1 MKPERLKW
9 TPELVSRFW
18 DGFSQTE
25 LTKFNFAKQ
34 GGPVLLQAIGHLL
47 PLDGDILDFGAGDG
61 ELVRLL
67 CERRF
72 AAAAYEPSQG
82 RIAELTR
89 ALANTAGFLGVI
101 GRDSSRQFDLVIMSE
116 VIEHV
121 LDEELSSTL
130 TRLADLTK
138 PGGRLIV
145 TTPNNEDLE
154 LGMCFCPASN
164 LLFHRWQ
171 HVRSFTDETLAA
183 LLARFGFKEIV
194 THRLGFDPA
203 VFACIDPLR
212 PAAVVEAKPAA
223 TPGTATETDPA
234 ARADVAPILPD
245 YIVNLQ
251 NNEKALIGSQSN
263 LLYVGVR
270 I

>member
-9 TPELVSRFW
+9 TPELVSKFW

-25 LTKFNFAKQ
+25 LTKFSFAKQ
-34 GGPVLLQAIGHLL
+34 AGPTLLTAIGHLL
-47 PLDGDILDFGAGDG
+47 PRDGEIVDFGAGDG
-61 ELVRLL
+61 DLVRML
-67 CERRF
+67 CERGF

-82 RIAELTR
+82 RTEALTR
-89 ALANTAGFLGVI
+89 ALADTAGFLGVI
-101 GRDSSRQFDLVIMSE
+101 DKHSSRQFDLVIMSE

-121 LDEELSSTL
+121 LDEELDATL

-154 LGMCFCPASN
+154 LGMCYCPVGN

-183 LLARFGFKEIV
+183 LLARFGFKEVV

-203 VFACIDPLR
+203 VFACLDPWRLS
-212 PAAVVEAKPAA
+212 AAAKPQAA
-223 TPGTATETDPA
+223 ASIMIDITP
-234 ARADVAPILPD
+234 DVAANTPPPLPD
-245 YIVNLQ
+245 YIVNLL
-251 NNEKALIGSQSN
+251 NSEKALIGSQSN